1 MTGEHRGEEQ
11 EEGRSGQEGRQDS
24 PELVE
29 RQQEEEVITGAKTPP
44 VVVRLEPLEMK
55 GDAPG

>member
-29 RQQEEEVITGAKTPP
+29 GQQEEEVKPPP

>member
-24 PELVE
+24 PEL
-29 RQQEEEVITGAKTPP
+29 
-44 VVVRLEPLEMK
+44 EPLEMK